1 MSRGGRDAA
10 IPETRVWGVPAGRW
24 APPAG
29 GERRRVEIPGQAAQ
43 LSSGEASGR
52 LVSLTPGRARVHL
65 VLRPERTRPV
75 PGSASPDGPAPWARG
90 PQVPALLPEA
100 FPHRHK
106 LAPSCGACGR
116 RRVRPRRPE
125 SWLAGWSA
133 VLVSCRCPSGGFG
146 RVTWGFKCFPANEEG
161 TEGVAPRPHRGVSR
175 LRSLPGTSCRLGGLL
190 GKLLSAAQACGL
202 GLREPLPQGM
212 NAQPR
217 QGRERPGPPCSGRS
231 PGPCE
236 GTRPSA
242 VACWLRF
249 FAAPDS
255 PSPCTGSTHRAGPR
269 GHGWGGRCSPA
280 RGPLTPEH
288 SRPSASFRGG
298 SEGPLSGRRPQ
309 SRLRPAGGGR
319 RAFLKPPSS

>member
-161 TEGVAPRPHRGVSR
+161 TEGVAPRPPPRGQPAAVPPWDFLPPGGPLGQAVVCGPG
-175 LRSLPGTSCRLGGLL
+175 LRPGAPGA
-190 GKLLSAAQACGL
+190 SASGNECPAQAGERAAWASL
-202 GLREPLPQGM
+202 LWEEPGAL
-212 NAQPR
+212 
-217 QGRERPGPPCSGRS
+217 
-231 PGPCE
+231 
-236 GTRPSA
+236 
-242 VACWLRF
+242 
-249 FAAPDS
+249 
-255 PSPCTGSTHRAGPR
+255 
-269 GHGWGGRCSPA
+269 
-280 RGPLTPEH
+280 
-288 SRPSASFRGG
+288 
-298 SEGPLSGRRPQ
+298 
-309 SRLRPAGGGR
+309 
-319 RAFLKPPSS
+319 